1 MFLFTD
7 AARLLALSCFE
18 QRNSSRTLSSELE
31 NKNLCSLQVEQLH
44 SPINNMTNHSCH
56 FPPNMVVGRVKAFLS
71 LSGSR
76 AFVQTSCCK
85 RLSRNC
91 LHSTPSS
98 TFFSSSFFFSALSL
112 YRVYLSAANHFLQS
126 RGQHTPQRGQPPGGE
141 GGQRPQAPLGSKGRL
156 LSLRA
161 SFTHVSL
168 LQAAGACLVKW
179 AATLR
184 SSLSPQLLI
193 AAQRV

>member
-1 MFLFTD
+1 MLLFRQVAVNVSAETVYTPRRAQLFFLLF
-7 AARLLALSCFE
+7 
-18 QRNSSRTLSSELE
+18 
-31 NKNLCSLQVEQLH
+31 
-44 SPINNMTNHSCH
+44 
-56 FPPNMVVGRVKAFLS
+56 
-71 LSGSR
+71 
-76 AFVQTSCCK
+76 
-85 RLSRNC
+85 
-91 LHSTPSS
+91 
-98 TFFSSSFFFSALSL
+98 FFFSALSL

-184 SSLSPQLLI
+184 TSLSPQLLI
-193 AAQRV
+193 AAQRVWHLLGPDRCRFLCVRHSARVVQRQTGVTLPITLLMEVTGCCWLDTDAAQVFILSLLDTVDI

>member
-1 MFLFTD
+1 MFLFPD

-91 LHSTPSS
+91 LHSTPCS
-98 TFFSSSFFFSALSL
+98 TFFSSFFFSQLCP
-112 YRVYLSAANHFLQS
+112 YIEFICLQQITSS
-126 RGQHTPQRGQPPGGE
+126 RAEDSTPHREGSPRGVREVSG
-141 GGQRPQAPLGSKGRL
+141 RRL
-156 LSLRA
+156 LWALKAVFCLYERPLHMCRYSRPLEPA
-161 SFTHVSL
+161 L
-168 LQAAGACLVKW
+168 LNGL
-179 AATLR
+179 
-184 SSLSPQLLI
+184 PH
-193 AAQRV
+193 